1 MATLTEQMQIVRRE
15 IAYRRRSYPRWV
27 ADKKLSQKEAD
38 YQIEVME
45 CVLSTLQALLDFERG
60 FITKN
65 KKLFE

>member
-15 IAYRRRSYPRWV
+15 IAYRRRLYPRWV

-45 CVLSTLQALLDFERG
+45 CVLSTLQALLDFERS

-65 KKLFE
+65 KKLFM